1 MKIAILTQPLGRNYG
16 GILQNYA
23 LQQTL
28 IKLGLSPITLEK
40 DYRQRISVLRLILE
54 LPKRIYTKY
63 ILKKREYVFSEKK
76 YNGITFERKKLLP
89 FVTKYI
95 NHNYIKDF
103 SLEFFFEYD
112 AIVVGSDQTWRPIY
126 NWNVLDKMFLSFIPI
141 ENKIKRIAYAAS
153 FGASDW
159 EFSDEQTAICKKS
172 AQLFDAISVREDSGV
187 LLCEKYLGCKATHV
201 LDPTLLLE
209 KEHYL
214 KICENVPTQNKF
226 LCAYIL
232 DLNDDDRD
240 QLELI
245 AYKNGLDLNIF
256 SADDDCTLTTEQ
268 WLAMFRDA
276 ELIITNSFHGTAF
289 SIIFNKDFYSLTHPV
304 RGGSRI
310 PSLFRQLNIPQ
321 ERMVTTISE
330 VLNNTSILDWDTIN
344 DSIKQLQQYS
354 IEFLTKAFN

>member
-1 MKIAILTQPLGRNYG
+1 MKIAILTQDLGRNYG

-23 LQQTL
+23 LQQVL
-28 IKLGLSPITLEK
+28 IKLGHEPITLEK
-40 DYRQRISVLRLILE
+40 DYRQHISIFRLILE
-54 LPKRIYTKY
+54 LPKRTFTKY
-63 ILKKREYVFSEKK
+63 ILKKRECIFSEYNYNSIKK
-76 YNGITFERKKLLP
+76 ANKRLLP
-89 FVTKYI
+89 FVAKYI
-95 NHNYIKDF
+95 NLKYIKDY
-103 SLEFFFEYD
+103 SIENTTKYD
-112 AIVVGSDQTWRPIY
+112 SIIVGSDQVWRPIY

-159 EFSDEQTAICKKS
+159 EFSDEQTVLCKKS

-187 LLCEKYLGCKATHV
+187 ILCKEHLECKATHV

-209 KEHYL
+209 KVHYL
-214 KICENVPTQNKF
+214 KICKNVPTQNKF

-232 DLNDDDRD
+232 DLTGVERK

-245 AYKNGLDLNIF
+245 ASKKGLVLKIF

-289 SIIFNKDFYSLTHPV
+289 SLIFNKEFYSLTHPV

-321 ERMVTTISE
+321 ERNITTLSE
-330 VLNNTSILDWDTIN
+330 VLNNTSFLDWNTIN
-344 DSIKQLQQYS
+344 DSIKQQQQYS
-354 IEFLTKAFN
+354 IEFLTKALN